1 MITSLQ
7 IDPGND
13 AAQFADQR
21 KVTPAAPAKPLGM
34 KRDLA
39 EILLFNSVGSVRS
52 DRECCSGCHR
62 TPLAGELM
70 QRLADDRVMCPLCF
84 TRVPA
89 RKRADA
95 RAERVHVGAVRLAV
109 VPRAAAA

>member
-1 MITSLQ
+1 
-7 IDPGND
+7 
-13 AAQFADQR
+13 
-21 KVTPAAPAKPLGM
+21 M

-39 EILLFNSVGSVRS
+39 DILLFNSVGAVKS

-70 QRLADDRVMCPLCF
+70 QRLSDAKLMCPLCF
-84 TRVPA
+84 SRMPE

-95 RAERVHVGAVRLAV
+95 TPERVHVGAVRLAV
-109 VPRAAAA
+109 VPCAAAA